1 MKIIS
6 DFQDAKAILRR
17 ATFDFGEV
25 PLEVKRRIKE
35 AFAVELTPEEAV
47 GRIIA
52 AVRDKGDAAL
62 LDFTRRIDGIA
73 LESLEVSE
81 EERREA
87 YRKVDR
93 ELISALNVAA
103 ERVRSFHQVQLRHC
117 FKEFIDG
124 GLGQVIRPLER
135 VGIYVPGGTAC
146 YPSTVLMTAIPARVA
161 GVEDIVLTTP
171 PGAGSE
177 VPPATLVAADIASAD
192 RVFKVGGAQAIAAL
206 AYGTQSVPRV
216 DKVCGPG
223 GLFVTLAKR
232 MVFGVVDI
240 DGLHGPTETVILAD
254 DSASP
259 ARCVADLLAQAE
271 HDVLATAILIT
282 TSSQLAQEVDM
293 EVTRQLEGLE
303 RAQIAQRSLE
313 ERGQIIV
320 VADMEQAIELIN
332 VYAPEHLSLMVRDA
346 SSYIEKIRHAGAIF
360 IGENSSEVLGDY
372 VAGPSHVMPTGGTA
386 RFNSPLG
393 VGDFLKL
400 TSVISLSN
408 EDVKALGPAAATIA
422 RVEGLTAHARAMALR
437 LRQGGA
443 R

>member
-6 DFQDAKAILRR
+6 DFQKARDILQR

-62 LDFTRRIDGIA
+62 LDFTKRIDGIELA
-73 LESLEVSE
+73 SLEVSE
-81 EERREA
+81 EERRRA
-87 YRKVDR
+87 YGKVDR
-93 ELISALNVAA
+93 ELIAALNIAA

-124 GLGQVIRPLER
+124 GLGQVVRPLER

-146 YPSTVLMTAIPARVA
+146 YPSTVLMTTIPARVA
-161 GVEDIVLTTP
+161 GVGEVILTTP
-171 PGAGSE
+171 PREGSE
-177 VPPATLVAADIASAD
+177 VPPATLVAADIAGVD

-206 AYGTQSVPRV
+206 AYGTQSIPRV

-232 MVFGVVDI
+232 MVFGVVSI
-240 DGLHGPTETVILAD
+240 DGLAGPTETVILAD

-259 ARCVADLLAQAE
+259 AYCAADLLAQAE

-282 TSSQLAQEVDM
+282 TSSQLAQEVDR

-303 RAQIAQRSLE
+303 RDQIAQRSLE
-313 ERGQIIV
+313 ESGRIIV
-320 VADMEQAIELIN
+320 VADMDQAFELIN
-332 VYAPEHLSLMVRDA
+332 RYAPEHLSLMVRDA
-346 SSYIEKIRHAGAIF
+346 SSYIAKIRHTGAIF
-360 IGENSSEVLGDY
+360 IGENSTEVLGDY

-393 VGDFLKL
+393 VSDFLKL
-400 TSVISLSN
+400 TSIVSLSDG
-408 EDVKALGPAAATIA
+408 DVEALGPAAATIA
-422 RVEGLTAHARAMALR
+422 GAEGLTAHARAMELR
-437 LRQGGA
+437 LKKGGK
-443 R
+443 